1 MIKLTKKF
9 SPNTKIVNNI
19 VTKTGHGT
27 NKCYVIIFW
36 IDLLSGLSFMYLLL
50 ISVFVLIK
58 LSDFIY
64 IYKMLIFSHEKINHK
79 ASLLIQWLSILHV
92 MQRTQV
98 LSVVREDHACH
109 GTINPVCDNYWDFY
123 LKPKSCN
130 YWAHMPQSL
139 KLMNPRAHTLQQEK
153 PP

>member
-1 MIKLTKKF
+1 MLRNNFLNWLTLRF
-9 SPNTKIVNNI
+9 IF
-19 VTKTGHGT
+19 
-27 NKCYVIIFW
+27 YVSFAY
-36 IDLLSGLSFMYLLL
+36 LSFCIDKAFWFY
-50 ISVFVLIK
+50 
-58 LSDFIY
+58 IY
-64 IYKMLIFSHEKINHK
+64 IYKMLILSHEKINHK

>member
-1 MIKLTKKF
+1 MLRNNFLNWLTLRF
-9 SPNTKIVNNI
+9 IF
-19 VTKTGHGT
+19 
-27 NKCYVIIFW
+27 YVSFAY
-36 IDLLSGLSFMYLLL
+36 LSFCIDKAFWFY
-50 ISVFVLIK
+50 
-58 LSDFIY
+58 IY